1 MLMNNPNEMSYIEH
15 LKELRSRLLIVFVVA
30 GIFLICC
37 LPFANEIYFLISSPL
52 TAILPENSTMIATE
66 VTSPFIAPLR
76 LAIYSALIL
85 SMPYSLFELWG
96 FIAPGLYK
104 SEKTFVLPLLIS
116 SGVLFYAGVAF
127 AFFVVSPIILN
138 FFIAAAPDSIQV
150 MTDINKY
157 LDFVLKLFFAFGLA
171 FEIPVATFLIISTGI
186 TNKKTIK
193 KIRPYLII
201 GFFVL
206 AMLLT
211 PPDIFSQLFLAIP
224 MWLLF
229 EIGLLISR
237 DKKN

>member
-1 MLMNNPNEMSYIEH
+1 MQMNNPNEMSYIEH
-15 LKELRSRLLIVFVVA
+15 LKELRSRLLRVFVVA

>member
-15 LKELRSRLLIVFVVA
+15 LKELRSRLLRVFVVA
-30 GIFLICC
+30 GIFLIFC

>member
-15 LKELRSRLLIVFVVA
+15 LKELRSRLLRVFVVA

-52 TAILPENSTMIATE
+52 TTILPENSTMIATE